1 MSDTAVVITHPHEEY
16 DDGVTSEAVREFASE
31 TELDSYVI
39 DSSKVESDP
48 YASDEFDEVLEEKA
62 YGQLYPEDA
71 ERLSDRYESIL
82 LGGGYVEMCAENTYE
97 SLLNSGFDRDNV
109 FVVSDLTYDQSLG
122 DKYTVADVF
131 ETRDAEIISDYVES
145 SNNEL
150 VERATI
156 QGHVLGDVID
166 DIEKVTAMKVEEA
179 ASNPNTSIDI
189 GFEAIAGEPSK
200 PKIEDQR

>member
-1 MSDTAVVITHPHEEY
+1 MSDTAVIITHPHEEY
-16 DDGVTSEAVREFASE
+16 DDGVISEAVQEFASE
-31 TELDSYVI
+31 TELDAYVI

-48 YASDEFDEVLEEKA
+48 YACDEFDEVLEEQA

-71 ERLSDRYESIL
+71 ERLNNEYESVL

-97 SLLNSGFDRDNV
+97 SLLNSGFDADDV

-122 DKYTVADVF
+122 DKYTIADVF

-156 QGHVLGDVID
+156 QGNVLGEVID
-166 DIEKVTAMKVEEA
+166 DIDKVAEMKVKEA
-179 ASNPNTSIDI
+179 TLNPNTSIDI
-189 GFEAIAGEPSK
+189 GFEATAGEPSK
-200 PKIEDQR
+200 PKVEDQR